1 LEIKLYH
8 RRNKYEFVTLDLS
21 WHRKNREENEMLDQL
36 VESKSNAQENTR
48 RSGFLLTTFVIMVS
62 ALLFAWGY
70 SLFAKDYGLGSG
82 DLELS
87 ELVAPVPVAEEEPPP
102 PEPEKPKEQQKAAPN
117 ADVRTEIIQRM
128 DQTPIKPPDTVSV
141 VENKVKPPRE
151 GIKTVVGDTNL
162 DARNAVSSDY
172 RGPVSTNNQGIPGPG
187 GEPNTGNEGGT
198 TKPPPP
204 PPPPAP
210 PKPPVPK
217 KISGG
222 VLNGKATSLPKP
234 PYPAAARAVRA
245 SGAVNVQVT
254 ISESGSVVSASA
266 VSGHPLLRQAAE
278 QAARSARFAP
288 TLLSGQPVSVT
299 GVIVYNFVP

>member
-1 LEIKLYH
+1 
-8 RRNKYEFVTLDLS
+8 
-21 WHRKNREENEMLDQL
+21 MLDQL
-36 VESKSNAQENTR
+36 VESRSNAKENTR

-62 ALLFAWGY
+62 IMVGGWMY

-87 ELVAPVPVAEEEPPP
+87 SLVAPVPVAEEEPPP
-102 PEPEKPKEQQKAAPN
+102 PPEQKPKEQVKAAPN
-117 ADVRTEIIQRM
+117 VDTRTEIIQRM
-128 DQTPIKPPDTVSV
+128 EESPKVPDKPSV
-141 VENKVKPPRE
+141 VQNAVKPPRE
-151 GIKTVVGDTNL
+151 GIATRIGTTNN
-162 DARNAVSSDY
+162 DARDAATSDY
-172 RGPVSTNNQGIPGPG
+172 KGEGNKEGTGLKG
-187 GEPNTGNEGGT
+187 GTGNEKQGSLEGAD
-198 TKPPPP
+198 KPPPP

-210 PKPPVPK
+210 PKPVVPK

-278 QAARSARFAP
+278 QAARQARFAP
-288 TLLSGQPVSVT
+288 TTLSGQAVSVT